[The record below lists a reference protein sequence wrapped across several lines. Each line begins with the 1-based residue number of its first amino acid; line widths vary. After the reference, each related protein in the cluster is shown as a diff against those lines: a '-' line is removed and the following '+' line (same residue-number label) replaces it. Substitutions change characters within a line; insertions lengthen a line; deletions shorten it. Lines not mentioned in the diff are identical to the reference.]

1 VKKMITRLP
10 LLLLV
15 IIVCTL
21 LSKQCHAFVGHHK
34 LNSRGKCVE
43 PKRLSILH
51 QTPEDVEAEERQKID
66 TKREDLGL
74 KAAWYST
81 EIFGEIASFF
91 SSGSTQEANG
101 KEAQSIRK
109 SDPLSRSDAIRLLRE
124 DYDRD
129 YFVSGKLHE
138 ELYEDDCEFADP
150 FVSFKGLQR
159 FKKNLD
165 NLGAFMQDVNID
177 VYDWNETEE
186 GIVRTKWRFRCVLGL
201 PWRPILA
208 ARGGT
213 DHYFSQDTGRM
224 YLHYE
229 GWEIEPLDA
238 LKQILRPNPKLF
250 KK

>member
-1 VKKMITRLP
+1 
-10 LLLLV
+10 
-15 IIVCTL
+15 
-21 LSKQCHAFVGHHK
+21 
-34 LNSRGKCVE
+34 
-43 PKRLSILH
+43 
-51 QTPEDVEAEERQKID
+51 
-66 TKREDLGL
+66 
-74 KAAWYST
+74 
-81 EIFGEIASFF
+81 
-91 SSGSTQEANG
+91 
-101 KEAQSIRK
+101 
-109 SDPLSRSDAIRLLRE
+109 
-124 DYDRD
+124 
-129 YFVSGKLHE
+129 
-138 ELYEDDCEFADP
+138 
-150 FVSFKGLQR
+150 
-159 FKKNLD
+159 
-165 NLGAFMQDVNID
+165 MQDVNID